1 MSKLTLEWVLN
12 TFLKQIKIQLQ
23 DNMIQIMVK
32 QKQALRE
39 FISIQKAVE
48 FKDQLN
54 QAQLQDN
61 IQTNTLMLQRLS
73 LTYTLIQNT
82 KTLRAKVHV
91 QPNIIQMI
99 KS

>member
-1 MSKLTLEWVLN
+1 M
-12 TFLKQIKIQLQ
+12 FLKQIKIQLQ
-23 DNMIQIMVK
+23 DSMIQIMVK

-54 QAQLQDN
+54 QAQLQVN
-61 IQTNTLMLQRLS
+61 TQTNTWMLQRLS

-82 KTLRAKVHV
+82 KTLRVKVHV

-99 KS
+99 KF